1 MVCMVQ
7 KLQCCSKTPDYLVT
21 YSVSGSEKDYH
32 VCSVC
37 IKKECFS
44 KYIIRRQIIENN
56 KKNFQNEQSGISDE
70 SSGFSENFNEHTI
83 QNEQDNERGGFVL

>member
-1 MVCMVQ
+1 MVQ
-7 KLQCCSKTPDYLVT
+7 KLQCCSEKPVFLVT

-44 KYIIRRQIIENN
+44 KYIIRRQILENN
-56 KKNFQNEQSGISDE
+56 KKNFQNEQSGIFDE
-70 SSGFSENFNEHTI
+70 SSGFSENFDEHTI
-83 QNEQDNERGGFVL
+83 QNERDTERGGFVL